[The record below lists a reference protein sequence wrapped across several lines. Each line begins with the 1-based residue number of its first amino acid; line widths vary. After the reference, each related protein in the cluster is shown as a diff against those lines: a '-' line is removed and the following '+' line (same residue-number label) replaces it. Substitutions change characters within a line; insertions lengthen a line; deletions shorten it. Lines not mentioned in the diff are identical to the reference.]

1 MNPSCWLHSSQFKRL
16 NRRQRRIGRLSD
28 KNVSGAGRSCTLPS
42 VGSLMPCR
50 KIPSVCT
57 KSSVRVTW
65 CYIPNCTPR
74 SHGAGLLY
82 QQARPQ
88 SKPGRWQLWL
98 PQWEGEALTCSRGWA
113 GLGFASEVG
122 GSGVVPHEVGPQV
135 FFRKCGWSWIS
146 RKAYFSGIF
155 STFGWDWKRI
165 HLQLNP
171 THQDKWKTWSFSG

>member
-28 KNVSGAGRSCTLPS
+28 KNVSGAGKSRTLPS

-82 QQARPQ
+82 QQARRSPSQ
-88 SKPGRWQLWL
+88 
-98 PQWEGEALTCSRGWA
+98 A
-113 GLGFASEVG
+113 G
-122 GSGVVPHEVGPQV
+122 GSCGCPSGKGRLWPAHEVGQV
-135 FFRKCGWSWIS
+135 WDLPLRWEAAVQCLMKFGPK
-146 RKAYFSGIF
+146 FSLESVADLGFQGRLILVAF
-155 STFGWDWKRI
+155 LV
-165 HLQLNP
+165 HLAEIGKGSICN
-171 THQDKWKTWSFSG
+171 